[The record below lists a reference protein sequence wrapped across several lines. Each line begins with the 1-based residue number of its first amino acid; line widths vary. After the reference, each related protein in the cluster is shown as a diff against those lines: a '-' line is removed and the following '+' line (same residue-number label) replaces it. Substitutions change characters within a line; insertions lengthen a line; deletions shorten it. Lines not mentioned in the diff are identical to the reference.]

1 MKIKMSETAAIEFL
15 VALIAPFMAA
25 YGLGYFVRKSIKLIA
40 LMFGMF
46 FFVVGIMWYTGVI
59 ESYIGIQ
66 KWIADVMETG
76 YDKTQEL
83 AGEIEKTVD
92 AKEDGSISQMLIIV
106 SISSFFTGMLFGLRG
121 TSDRKGLK
129 ISAD

>member
-1 MKIKMSETAAIEFL
+1 MSETAVIEFL

-25 YGLGYFVRKSIKLIA
+25 YGLGYFIRKSIKLIA

-59 ESYIGIQ
+59 ESYSGIQ

>member
-1 MKIKMSETAAIEFL
+1 MSETAAIEFL

-25 YGLGYFVRKSIKLIA
+25 YGLGYFIRKSFKLIA
-40 LMFGMF
+40 LMFGIF

-59 ESYIGIQ
+59 ESYSGIQ

-92 AKEDGSISQMLIIV
+92 AKEDRSTSHMLIIV
-106 SISSFFTGMLFGLRG
+106 GISSFFTGMIFGLRG

>member
-1 MKIKMSETAAIEFL
+1 MSETAAIEFL

-25 YGLGYFVRKSIKLIA
+25 YGLGYFIRRSIKLIA
-40 LMFGMF
+40 LMLGMF
-46 FFVVGIMWYTGVI
+46 FFVVGIMWYTDVI
-59 ESYIGIQ
+59 ESYSGIQ
-66 KWIADVMETG
+66 KWIEDVMETS

-83 AGEIEKTVD
+83 AGGIEKTVD
-92 AKEDGSISQMLIIV
+92 AKEDRSISQMLIIV
-106 SISSFFTGMLFGLRG
+106 SISSFFTGMLFGLG

>member
-1 MKIKMSETAAIEFL
+1 MSETAAIEFL
-15 VALIAPFMAA
+15 VALIVPFMAA
-25 YGLGYFVRKSIKLIA
+25 YGLGYFIRKSIKLIA

-59 ESYIGIQ
+59 ETYSGIQ
-66 KWIADVMETG
+66 NWIADVMETG
-76 YDKTQEL
+76 YDKTKEL

-92 AKEDGSISQMLIIV
+92 AEEDGSISQMLIIV
-106 SISSFFTGMLFGLRG
+106 SISSFFTRMLFGLRG

-129 ISAD
+129 INAD

>member
-1 MKIKMSETAAIEFL
+1 MSETAAIEFL

-25 YGLGYFVRKSIKLIA
+25 YGLGYFIRRSIKLIA
-40 LMFGMF
+40 LMLGMF
-46 FFVVGIMWYTGVI
+46 FFVVGIMWYTDVI
-59 ESYIGIQ
+59 ESYSGIQ
-66 KWIADVMETG
+66 KWIEDVMETS

-83 AGEIEKTVD
+83 AGGIEKTVD
-92 AKEDGSISQMLIIV
+92 AKEDRSISQMLIIV

>member
-1 MKIKMSETAAIEFL
+1 
-15 VALIAPFMAA
+15 VDC
-25 YGLGYFVRKSIKLIA
+25 GRDG
-40 LMFGMF
+40 GH
-46 FFVVGIMWYTGVI
+46 
-59 ESYIGIQ
+59 
-66 KWIADVMETG
+66 
-76 YDKTQEL
+76 DKTQEL
-83 AGEIEKTVD
+83 AGELEKTVD

>member
-1 MKIKMSETAAIEFL
+1 MSETGIIQFL
-15 VALIAPFMAA
+15 VALVAPFMVA
-25 YGLGYFVRKSIKLIA
+25 YGLGNFIRKSIKLIA
-40 LMFGMF
+40 LMFGIF

-59 ESYIGIQ
+59 ESYSGIQ
-66 KWIADVMETG
+66 KWIPDVVETG

>member
-1 MKIKMSETAAIEFL
+1 MSETAAIEFL
-15 VALIAPFMAA
+15 VALIAPFIAA
-25 YGLGYFVRKSIKLIA
+25 YGLGYFIRRSIKLIA
-40 LMFGMF
+40 LMLGMF
-46 FFVVGIMWYTGVI
+46 FFVVGIMWYTDVI
-59 ESYIGIQ
+59 ESYSGIQ
-66 KWIADVMETG
+66 KWIEDVMETS

-83 AGEIEKTVD
+83 AGGIEKTVD
-92 AKEDGSISQMLIIV
+92 AKEDRSISQMLIIV

>member
-1 MKIKMSETAAIEFL
+1 MSETAAIEFL

-25 YGLGYFVRKSIKLIA
+25 YGLGYFIRRSIKLIA

-46 FFVVGIMWYTGVI
+46 FFIVGIMWYTGVI
-59 ESYIGIQ
+59 ESYSGIQ
-66 KWIADVMETG
+66 KWIEYVVETS

-83 AGEIEKTVD
+83 AGGIEKTVD
-92 AKEDGSISQMLIIV
+92 AKEDESINQMLIIV
-106 SISSFFTGMLFGLRG
+106 SMSSFFTGMLFGLRG

>member
-1 MKIKMSETAAIEFL
+1 MHWSN
-15 VALIAPFMAA
+15 
-25 YGLGYFVRKSIKLIA
+25 
-40 LMFGMF
+40 
-46 FFVVGIMWYTGVI
+46 
-59 ESYIGIQ
+59 ESYSVIQ
-66 KWIADVMETG
+66 KWIKGVMETS
-76 YDKTQEL
+76 YYKPQEL

-92 AKEDGSISQMLIIV
+92 AKEDGSINQMLIIL

>member
-1 MKIKMSETAAIEFL
+1 MSETAAIEFL

-25 YGLGYFVRKSIKLIA
+25 YGLGYFIRKSIKLIA

-46 FFVVGIMWYTGVI
+46 FFVVGIMWYAGVV
-59 ESYIGIQ
+59 ESYSGIQ

-76 YDKTQEL
+76 YDRTQEL

>member
-1 MKIKMSETAAIEFL
+1 MSETTAIEFI
-15 VALIAPFMAA
+15 VALIASFVAA
-25 YGLGYFVRKSIKLIA
+25 YGLGYFIRKSIKFIA
-40 LMFGMF
+40 LMFGIF
-46 FFVVGIMWYTGVI
+46 FLVVGIMWYTGVV
-59 ESYIGIQ
+59 ESHSGLQ
-66 KWIADVMETG
+66 KWIEDVMQTG

-92 AKEDGSISQMLIIV
+92 AKEDGSTSQMLIIV

>member
-1 MKIKMSETAAIEFL
+1 MSEITAIEFL
-15 VALIAPFMAA
+15 VALIAPFVAA
-25 YGLGYFVRKSIKLIA
+25 YGLGYFIRKSIKFIA
-40 LMFGMF
+40 LMFGIF
-46 FFVVGIMWYTGVI
+46 FLVVGIMWYTGVV
-59 ESYIGIQ
+59 ESYSGIQ
-66 KWIADVMETG
+66 MWIEDVMQTG

-83 AGEIEKTVD
+83 AGEIEKIAD
-92 AKEDGSISQMLIIV
+92 AKEDGSTSQMLIIV

>member
-1 MKIKMSETAAIEFL
+1 LSETAVIEFL
-15 VALIAPFMAA
+15 VALIAPFMVA
-25 YGLGYFVRKSIKLIA
+25 YGLGYFLRRSIKLIA

-46 FFVVGIMWYTGVI
+46 FFVIGIMWYAGVI
-59 ESYIGIQ
+59 ESHSGIQ
-66 KWIADVMETG
+66 RWIEDVMEKG
-76 YDKTQEL
+76 YDRTQEL

-92 AKEDGSISQMLIIV
+92 AKKDGSISQMLIIV
-106 SISSFFTGMLFGLRG
+106 STSSFFTGMLFGLRG

>member
-1 MKIKMSETAAIEFL
+1 MSETAAIGFL
-15 VALIAPFMAA
+15 VALIASVH
-25 YGLGYFVRKSIKLIA
+25 GSVRTRIFHTKIYQVDCSYVWNV
-40 LMFGMF
+40 

-59 ESYIGIQ
+59 ESYSGIQ
-66 KWIADVMETG
+66 RWIEDVMEIG

-83 AGEIEKTVD
+83 AGEIEKTLD
-92 AKEDGSISQMLIIV
+92 AKEDGSISPMLIIV
-106 SISSFFTGMLFGLRG
+106 GISSFFTGMIFGLRG

>member
-1 MKIKMSETAAIEFL
+1 MSETAAIEFL

-25 YGLGYFVRKSIKLIA
+25 YGLGYFIRRSIKLIA

-46 FFVVGIMWYTGVI
+46 FFIVGIMWYTGVI
-59 ESYIGIQ
+59 ESYSGIQ
-66 KWIADVMETG
+66 KWIEYVVETS

-83 AGEIEKTVD
+83 AGGIEKTVD
-92 AKEDGSISQMLIIV
+92 AKEDESISQMLIIV
-106 SISSFFTGMLFGLRG
+106 SMSSFFTGMLFGIRG

>member
-1 MKIKMSETAAIEFL
+1 MSETTAIEFL
-15 VALIAPFMAA
+15 VALIAPFVAA
-25 YGLGYFVRKSIKLIA
+25 YGLGYFIRKSIKFIA
-40 LMFGMF
+40 LMFGIF
-46 FFVVGIMWYTGVI
+46 FLVVGIMWHTGVV
-59 ESYIGIQ
+59 ESYSGIQ
-66 KWIADVMETG
+66 KWIEDVMQTG

-83 AGEIEKTVD
+83 AGEIEKTGD
-92 AKEDGSISQMLIIV
+92 AKEDGSTSQMLIIV